1 MNKIDLKCIECTRNK
16 IIKFEKRKVKSR
28 FTIYRKRSMNVSGWT
43 VVP

>member
-16 IIKFEKRKVKSR
+16 IIKFEENKSKVTFHNLSQKG
-28 FTIYRKRSMNVSGWT
+28 MNVSGWT